1 MKFRFGKPGRKRDY
15 HLLHV
20 WMRRL
25 QSLLTAVLGLSA
37 VFLFLTGVGEIG
49 IYFLLDDG
57 STYVD
62 WYRAPLILFA
72 ASLVCFILYLA
83 VNYNRIKLLEP
94 IISRLK
100 RSPPPK
106 EMDIPELD

>member
-1 MKFRFGKPGRKRDY
+1 M
-15 HLLHV
+15 
-20 WMRRL
+20 
-25 QSLLTAVLGLSA
+25 LTVILGFSA

-72 ASLVCFILYLA
+72 ASLICFILYLT
-83 VNYNRIKLLEP
+83 VNYNRIKLFEP
-94 IISRLK
+94 IRSRLK
-100 RSPPPK
+100 KSPPPK
-106 EMDIPELD
+106 DMEIPELD